1 MCALGKIQDNVK
13 VIEGKVVP
21 TKTFSLCWTIDHR
34 LVDGSTGCQMQK
46 TLDKYFE
53 NPSLVLT

>member
-34 LVDGSTGCQMQK
+34 LVDGSTAGKCKKLLINILK
-46 TLDKYFE
+46 TP
-53 NPSLVLT
+53 PSF